1 MDPTNTTIDTKI
13 AEEWREIVRVKKAQ
27 IKVMKPNGQKI
38 GKRIG
43 LILYISINALTV
55 MASTAPVVNLQ
66 FLLLLGHFGIKIR
79 SLKLF
84 NTTNLC
90 SRKLRKTK
98 DIEKI
103 VLTVMNTNDIIHIW
117 IIISLIHYDFIV
129 FSLADIYPL
138 YFTTYIPL
146 SVCRRIYEHYSCLLR
161 SLK

>member
-1 MDPTNTTIDTKI
+1 M
-13 AEEWREIVRVKKAQ
+13 KKAQ
-27 IKVMKPNGQKI
+27 IKVMKPNDQKI

-43 LILYISINALTV
+43 LILYISINALTAMV
-55 MASTAPVVNLQ
+55 STAPAVNLQ

-103 VLTVMNTNDIIHIW
+103 VLTVMNTNDIIHI
-117 IIISLIHYDFIV
+117 
-129 FSLADIYPL
+129 
-138 YFTTYIPL
+138 
-146 SVCRRIYEHYSCLLR
+146 
-161 SLK
+161 

>member
-1 MDPTNTTIDTKI
+1 M
-13 AEEWREIVRVKKAQ
+13 KKAQ

-103 VLTVMNTNDIIHIW
+103 VLTVMNTNDIIHI
-117 IIISLIHYDFIV
+117 
-129 FSLADIYPL
+129 
-138 YFTTYIPL
+138 
-146 SVCRRIYEHYSCLLR
+146 
-161 SLK
+161 